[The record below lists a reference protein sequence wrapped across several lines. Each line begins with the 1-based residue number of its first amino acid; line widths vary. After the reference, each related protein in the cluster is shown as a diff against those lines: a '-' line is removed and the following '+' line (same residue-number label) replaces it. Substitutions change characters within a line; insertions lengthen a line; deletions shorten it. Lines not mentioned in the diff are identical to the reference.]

1 MPENKNNNKQNK
13 TNDTESP
20 MGFFL
25 KRCVALMLV
34 FTVMPGGE
42 MASAATAGVE
52 MTADQKQNQNGGKS
66 QKNKKAARKKSSGKP
81 RRRRKVSASRRRRAR
96 LLRCP
101 QASRSD
107 CAGDK
112 AYTGAD

>member
-1 MPENKNNNKQNK
+1 
-13 TNDTESP
+13 

-52 MTADQKQNQNGGKS
+52 MTADQKQNRNGGKS

-81 RRRRKVSASRRRRAR
+81 SAKK
-96 LLRCP
+96 
-101 QASRSD
+101 
-107 CAGDK
+107 GV
-112 AYTGAD
+112 T

>member
-1 MPENKNNNKQNK
+1 
-13 TNDTESP
+13 
-20 MGFFL
+20 
-25 KRCVALMLV
+25 MLV

-81 RRRRKVSASRRRRAR
+81 SAKKGVGKSQKKSETSSDVRRRH
-96 LLRCP
+96 
-101 QASRSD
+101 
-107 CAGDK
+107 
-112 AYTGAD
+112 

>member
-1 MPENKNNNKQNK
+1 
-13 TNDTESP
+13 
-20 MGFFL
+20 
-25 KRCVALMLV
+25 MLV

-66 QKNKKAARKKSSGKP
+66 QKNKKAARQVAEEE
-81 RRRRKVSASRRRRAR
+81 RDF
-96 LLRCP
+96 LRCP

>member
-1 MPENKNNNKQNK
+1 
-13 TNDTESP
+13 

-52 MTADQKQNQNGGKS
+52 MTADQKQNQNESCPKKP
-66 QKNKKAARKKSSGKP
+66 QFLAYDRKNHIILGLRYVSLLLKTLAKP
-81 RRRRKVSASRRRRAR
+81 PAKESA
-96 LLRCP
+96 
-101 QASRSD
+101 
-107 CAGDK
+107 
-112 AYTGAD
+112 